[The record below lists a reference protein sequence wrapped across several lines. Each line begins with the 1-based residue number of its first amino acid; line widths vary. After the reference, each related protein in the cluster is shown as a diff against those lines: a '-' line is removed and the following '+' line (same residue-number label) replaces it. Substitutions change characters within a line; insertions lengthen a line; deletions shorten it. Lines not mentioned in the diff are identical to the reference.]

1 MTSADLFPWYLK
13 LAKPGARCE
22 RRWSWVNEDEWC
34 LLKMRKFD
42 RNGIKLYNNGWKE
55 ARNGYIPS
63 VFKFVLQVLGSKLCQ
78 VLESRAL
85 IELRRL
91 ALADLWVRS
100 CGRRYCDCSS
110 ELDVRDRSCCQ
121 NEEILKATVAKLI
134 EWAAKAM
141 SWQPLVSIEQ
151 GYLHGLALA
160 HFWDRRQHW
169 RNRRPK
175 SRIHSPGKKL
185 RNESRKLGCTVLE
198 LVPRPWSAKHA
209 HPYS

>member
-1 MTSADLFPWYLK
+1 M
-13 LAKPGARCE
+13 RMNV
-22 RRWSWVNEDEWC
+22 VNWKCANLIEMRLNFKNGSEEDRDGHW
-34 LLKMRKFD
+34 
-42 RNGIKLYNNGWKE
+42 
-55 ARNGYIPS
+55 PS
-63 VFKFVLQVLGSKLCQ
+63 VFKIFLRVLGSNLCK

-91 ALADLWVRS
+91 ALADFWVRS
-100 CGRRYCDCSS
+100 CVRRYCDCSL
-110 ELDVRDRSCCQ
+110 ELDFRDTRCCQ
-121 NEEILKATVAKLI
+121 NEGILKATVVKLM

-185 RNESRKLGCTVLE
+185 RNESRKLGCTVFE